1 MRQLGALIL
10 AGSVLAAGAIYWWE
24 MRAARI
30 ADAQVLAGY
39 ERQRNYEMGVIYG
52 RGGRD
57 LMNALDAVDSP
68 SGHAVLTVGAGII
81 GGLICFFRA
90 RAIETD
96 ERP

>member
-1 MRQLGALIL
+1 MRQLGAVIL
-10 AGSVLAAGAIYWWE
+10 AGSVLVAGVLYWWE
-24 MRAARI
+24 TRSARM
-30 ADAQVLAGY
+30 ADGQVLAGY
-39 ERQRNYEMGVIYG
+39 ERQRNYEMGVMYG

-68 SGHAVLTVGAGII
+68 SGHAVLMVGVGII

-96 ERP
+96 ESR